1 MYYINKDR
9 AYSVGTFK
17 LGQRLWAITDTRQH
31 YFYFNRDCIYCDSTG
46 YIKVKDTKFVCPS
59 CKNKKDT
66 RIVKEAVLDDML
78 NSKEMLTVRS
88 ITRFINNKEE
98 RETYSSSSDGNGLI
112 IQKDNNGNN
121 YFFASKELAQ
131 EACDKINE
139 KNNVKELLTKY
150 RATCIKEE
158 VFRAI

>member
-1 MYYINKDR
+1 MYYEDKG
-9 AYSVGTFK
+9 YPVGTFK
-17 LGQRLWAITDTRQH
+17 LGQRLWSISSKQYR
-31 YFYFNRDCIYCDSTG
+31 FYFDKECMYCDNTG
-46 YIKVKDTKFVCPS
+46 YIKVKDTKFICPS

-66 RIVKEAVLDDML
+66 KIVKETVLDDML
-78 NSKEMLTVRS
+78 NTKEMLTVRS
-88 ITRFINNKEE
+88 ITRFINNKGEC
-98 RETYSSSSDGNGLI
+98 ETYSSSSSGNGLI
-112 IQKDNNGNN
+112 IQKDIYGNN

-158 VFRAI
+158 VFRTI

>member
-1 MYYINKDR
+1 MYYANEDKG
-9 AYSVGTFK
+9 YPVGTFK
-17 LGQRLWAITDTRQH
+17 LRQRLWTISSKQYR
-31 YFYFNRDCIYCDSTG
+31 FYFNKECMYCDSTG
-46 YIKVKDTKFVCPS
+46 YIKVKDAKFICPC

-66 RIVKEAVLDDML
+66 KIVKETVLNDML
-78 NSKEMLTVRS
+78 NTKEMLTVRS
-88 ITRFINNKEE
+88 ITRFINEKRAYEI
-98 RETYSSSSDGNGLI
+98 YSTSPSGVGLM
-112 IQKDNNGNN
+112 IQRNEDGNN